1 MCGRRAIGIDFGTV
15 YSCVAVFQNGK
26 VEIISNEQ
34 GNRITSSCVAFTNNK
49 RLIGDAAKSQIS
61 MNPKNTIFGFKR
73 LIGCKFDD
81 ATVQADMKHW
91 PFKVINDNGKPKI
104 QVEYK
109 NQIKLFTPEELSS
122 MILANMKDIAEIYL
136 GRKISEA
143 VITVPAYFNYS
154 QRQSIKDAGIIAGLN
169 VLRIIDESTTAAIA
183 YGLVNKISAE
193 RNVLVF
199 DLGGSNVNITVL
211 TIEEDIFEVKSI
223 ASSTHLGGEDYVNRM
238 VEYFV
243 REFKFKHNKDLQDN
257 KRSLQRLRKACEC
270 AKLTLSS
277 SCQASIE
284 IDSLHE
290 GIDFY
295 WTITRECFEELN
307 IDLFRSTIEPI
318 EKALGDAK
326 MDKASIHEIILVGG
340 STRIPKVQQI
350 LQDFFN
356 GKQLNRSME
365 LDEAVA
371 YGAAVLT
378 GDKSEEVKD
387 LLLMEVVPHS
397 LASK

>member
-1 MCGRRAIGIDFGTV
+1 
-15 YSCVAVFQNGK
+15 
-26 VEIISNEQ
+26 
-34 GNRITSSCVAFTNNK
+34 
-49 RLIGDAAKSQIS
+49 
-61 MNPKNTIFGFKR
+61 
-73 LIGCKFDD
+73 
-81 ATVQADMKHW
+81 
-91 PFKVINDNGKPKI
+91 
-104 QVEYK
+104 
-109 NQIKLFTPEELSS
+109 
-122 MILANMKDIAEIYL
+122 MKDIAEIYL

-199 DLGGSNVNITVL
+199 DLGASNVNITVL

-365 LDEAVA
+365 PDEA
-371 YGAAVLT
+371 T
-378 GDKSEEVKD
+378 QDD
-387 LLLMEVVPHS
+387 D
-397 LASK
+397 